1 MGIMLKRAFFRRH
14 ERGLARAASLP
25 VQPPGREKVPR
36 RVLFYSHDGYGLGH
50 LRRTLAIARTVADGQ
65 PDAALLALTG
75 SPQAHTCEVVP
86 NLDYVKLPAVAKRH
100 LYEGL
105 PTLVTTRGALQNV
118 WYVRE
123 ALIRETA
130 NAFAPH
136 LVVVDQA
143 PAGLAGEMVRALTSL
158 HTARPR
164 PALVLV
170 LRDIT
175 YGSEETRA
183 IWRREGVYELLDH
196 TYDHILICG
205 SRDVFDPVQEYGFS
219 PAAAAKTVFCGY
231 IKRPEPVLPAGRI
244 RERLGAVAAPLVVVT
259 AGGGADGGALMRS
272 YVAALRGA
280 MPKNLVSVIVTGP
293 LLKETDRAEL
303 EAAAAGLPGVT
314 VTSFS
319 SDLVSYL
326 HAADAVVTMGGYN
339 TVCEAV
345 SLGKRPIVVPRVAG
359 SQEQLIRAE
368 RFAQRGLVTM
378 LHPDDLTP
386 DRLWR
391 AVQGEL
397 NRCTSPAPL
406 LDFDGLRRLGNIMI
420 DALEGRGMLTSR
432 YPIV

>member
-1 MGIMLKRAFFRRH
+1 MLKRPFFRRH
-14 ERGLARAASLP
+14 EPGMPETTSPP
-25 VQPPGREKVPR
+25 VHPSGQGQGPR

-50 LRRTLAIARTVADGQ
+50 LRRTLAIARIVAKGR
-65 PDAALLALTG
+65 PDVALLALTG
-75 SPQAHTCEVVP
+75 SLHTDAYEALP
-86 NLDYVKLPAVAKRH
+86 NLDYVKLPAAAKRH

-105 PTLVTTRGALQNV
+105 PAFAPEHGALRNI

-123 ALIRETA
+123 TLIHETTS
-130 NAFAPH
+130 AFAPH

-143 PAGLAGEMVRALTSL
+143 PAGLGREMVRALTSL
-158 HTARPR
+158 GAARPR

-175 YGSEETRA
+175 YGPEETRA
-183 IWRREGVYELLDH
+183 IWQREGVYDLLDH
-196 TYDHILICG
+196 AYDHILVCG

-231 IKRPEPVLPAGRI
+231 IRRPEPVLPVEHI
-244 RERLGAVAAPLVVVT
+244 RECLGAVTAPLVVVT
-259 AGGGADGGALMRS
+259 AGGGGDGGALMRS

-280 MPKNLVSVIVTGP
+280 MPNDLVSVIVTGP
-293 LLKETDRAEL
+293 FLKATERAEL

-314 VTSFS
+314 VIPFS

-345 SLGKRPIVVPRVAG
+345 SLGKRPIVVPRVVG

-368 RFAQRGLVTM
+368 RFAQRGLVTL

-386 DRLWR
+386 ERLWQ
-391 AVQGEL
+391 AVQDEL
-397 NRCTSPAPL
+397 NRSTSPAPI
-406 LDFDGLRRLGNIMI
+406 LDFDGLQRLGSIMI
-420 DALEGRGMLTSR
+420 DALEA
-432 YPIV
+432 